1 MWIEM
6 AAFLLGVGTFVV
18 FMTWHANSK
27 AAWLRSQQDPCDY
40 VVFEAYPSHLPGLEA
55 DLADHR
61 WRLASSEPFR
71 DGAEL
76 YRFEKIDSHS
86 ALLSEVL
93 NFRKSMPRTSNRK
106 ADAHGPIKIKAQ
118 GLRSERHG

>member
-1 MWIEM
+1 M
-6 AAFLLGVGTFVV
+6 AAFLFGVAAFVV
-18 FMTWHANSK
+18 FMTRYTNSK
-27 AAWLRSQQDPCDY
+27 VAWLRSQQDPFDY
-40 VVFEAYPSHLPGLEA
+40 VVFETHPSQLPGLEA

-61 WRLASSEPFR
+61 WRLANSEPSR
-71 DGAEL
+71 DGAML

-93 NFRKSMPRTSNRK
+93 NFGKSMPRTSNRK